1 MEKRRR
7 TEKSKIDLTSRFIWM
22 FFGLTIGL
30 LVAASVYILD
40 QWELL
45 FHEPTE
51 TTSESSPR
59 VVVIESQRNPAASE
73 RPHPAER
80 FDFYDILPKF
90 EVVLPAV
97 ESEVTPDREIVPIGE
112 PGSYVLQ
119 AGSFTN
125 VTDAERMR
133 ATLALLG
140 LESRLQR
147 VSIDDDIYH
156 RVRIGPLSNLNELNR
171 YRRQLR
177 EAEVEVLLI
186 KVPN

>member
-1 MEKRRR
+1 MVKGRR
-7 TEKSKIDLTSRFIWM
+7 TTKSKADRTSRFIWM
-22 FFGLTIGL
+22 LYGLTIGL
-30 LVAASVYILD
+30 LVAASAYKLD
-40 QWELL
+40 QWGL
-45 FHEPTE
+45 FFGEPTGGNNE
-51 TTSESSPR
+51 TPPR
-59 VVVIESQRNPAASE
+59 VVVTEPQRNSAAPE
-73 RPHPAER
+73 EPHPAER
-80 FDFYDILPKF
+80 FDFYDILPNF

-147 VSIDDDIYH
+147 VSIDEDVYH

-177 EAEVEVLLI
+177 EAEVEILLI